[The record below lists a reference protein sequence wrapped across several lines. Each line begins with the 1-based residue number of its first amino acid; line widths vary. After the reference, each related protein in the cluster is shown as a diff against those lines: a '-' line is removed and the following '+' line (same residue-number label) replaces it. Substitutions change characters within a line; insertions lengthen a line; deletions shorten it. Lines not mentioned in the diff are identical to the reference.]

1 MFKPAKMNKLKV
13 ITLDKYADS
22 AVNSLHEDGIVQIHD
37 ISERIQNDA
46 EWKQILKPSKANPH
60 TGKVSSLL
68 MKTSGIADFL
78 ESMEKGKGGIKN
90 TLKGFINPPII
101 EKKEIEVISTEDLI
115 EKAESTISNVE
126 SKTKSIE
133 AQLTKLDSEK
143 TSLEDAYKVANELK
157 YFDVD
162 LANLDESEYTS
173 IITGKIPAFNLEK
186 FKESAAAVTDEV
198 LIFEAPIDSKK
209 SKDKEISQTIIII
222 TLSQYGEEFTGLLRR
237 LEFDKFDVSGISGKP
252 EEVMKNSETR
262 VQAIETEKETHF
274 DELAVIA
281 DEWKDKLLILKEQ
294 LEVEKERN
302 EIYSSFGETKHT
314 MMFEA
319 WVPEK
324 RMKKSLEIIDKSTE
338 SYSVVEVSDPDE
350 EKDDIP
356 SHLENPRFAKPY
368 EMLVEMYSPTNYK
381 EIDPTIFVAIMF
393 PFFFGYCLTDAGYG
407 LIDALIGYLLYRG
420 LGRSNKTMHDFGLI
434 IIACGV
440 WAFILGMVTNGFI
453 GDLIPRFIMGNMN
466 YLLPTVIPAF
476 NAFVHPENIL
486 YMALI
491 IGILHINIGLILG
504 ARNNIKAGKIG
515 EAFGSQIDWIILQ
528 LAVVLYLVTGSA
540 IVGGVTAV
548 IAIGIMM
555 YYNGVMGVMDILSF
569 LGTILSYSRLLALC
583 LSTGGIAMTVNIL
596 AGLSGQMIPYVGLI
610 LAPIIFVGGHIAN
623 LAFQS
628 MGAFIHSLR
637 LNYVEFFSQF
647 YEGGSEKFE
656 PFQAERKFTK
666 IRR

>member
-22 AVNSLHEDGIVQIHD
+22 AVNTLHEDGIVQIHD

-78 ESMEKGKGGIKN
+78 ESMEKGNGGIKN
-90 TLKGFINPPII
+90 TLKGFINPPIV
-101 EKKEIEVISTEDLI
+101 EKKEIEILSTEDLI
-115 EKAESTISNVE
+115 DKAESTISDVE

-133 AQLTKLDSEK
+133 TQLNKLDSEK
-143 TSLEDAYKVANELK
+143 TALEDAYKVADELK

-162 LANLDESEYTS
+162 LANLDESKYIS
-173 IITGKIPAFNLEK
+173 VITGKVPVSNLEK
-186 FKESAAAVTDEV
+186 FKESAVAVTDEV

-222 TLSQYGEEFTGLLRR
+222 TLSKYGEEFTGLLRR

-274 DELAVIA
+274 NELAVIA
-281 DEWKDKLLILKEQ
+281 EEWKDKLLILKEQ

-302 EIYSSFGETKHT
+302 EIYSSFGETEHT

-319 WVPEK
+319 WVPAK
-324 RMKKSLEIIDKSTE
+324 RMKKALEIIDKSTE

-356 SHLENPRFAKPY
+356 THLENPRFAKPY
-368 EMLVEMYSPTNYK
+368 EMLVEMYSPPRYK
-381 EIDPTIFVAIMF
+381 EIDPTIFMAIMF

-407 LIDALIGYLLYRG
+407 IIDAFIGYLLYRG
-420 LGRSNKTMHDFGLI
+420 LGRSNKTLHDFGLI
-434 IIACGV
+434 LIACGV

-453 GDLIPRFIMGNMN
+453 GDLIPRFIMGNPN
-466 YLLPTVIPAF
+466 ASLPTVIPSWS
-476 NAFVHPENIL
+476 AFVHPENIL
-486 YMALI
+486 YVALI
-491 IGILHINIGLILG
+491 IGILHINTGLIIG
-504 ARNNIKAGKIG
+504 ARNNIKSGKIG
-515 EAFGSQIDWIILQ
+515 EALGSQIDWMILELAIIL
-528 LAVVLYLVTGSA
+528 YLLTGSA
-540 IVGGVTAV
+540 IVGGVVAV
-548 IAIGIMM
+548 IGIGIMM

-596 AGLSGQMIPYVGLI
+596 AQLSGQMIPYVGLI
-610 LAPIIFVGGHIAN
+610 IAPIIFVGGQIAN

-628 MGAFIHSLR
+628 LGAFIHSLR
-637 LNYVEFFSQF
+637 LHYVEFFSQF